1 MTVLAADMGG
11 RRIKLG
17 LVRDG
22 AVIAMQVLPADS
34 DRPLQ
39 ERLSHVA
46 KTLRELCVQHGV
58 SPTNWAGIG
67 LSYPSL
73 IDTDNCRI
81 LDHFGKYGEASEL
94 DLPKWARREF
104 GLPLAIDNDA
114 RVATIGEWQYGAGRG
129 CANLV
134 MITLGTGIGTG
145 VILNGQVLRGPHGQ
159 AGILGGH
166 LTVQAGGR
174 PCVCGN
180 VGCAE
185 AEASTWALREILAQ
199 NQTAGPGAAEID
211 YANIFKLAAEGQEW
225 ASKIRDHSLHIWAA
239 TAVNL
244 IHAYDPER
252 IVWGGGIMGSA
263 ASILPQITA
272 YVARHAHTPWGQVQ
286 LITSQLG
293 DQAALAGCEWLVKSK
308 YESREKI

>member
-46 KTLRELCVQHGV
+46 KTLREMCAQQGI
-58 SPTNWAGIG
+58 SPANCAGIG
-67 LSYPSL
+67 LSYPS
-73 IDTDNCRI
+73 IVDSTNGRI
-81 LDHFGKYGEASEL
+81 LDHFGKYGEAREL
-94 DLPKWARREF
+94 DLPAWARREF

-114 RVATIGEWQYGAGRG
+114 RVAAIGEWQYGAGRG

-145 VILNGQVLRGPHGQ
+145 VIINGQVLRGPHGQ

-185 AEASTWALREILAQ
+185 AEASTWALRKILAE
-199 NQTAGPGAAEID
+199 NEAVEPGPAEID
-211 YANIFKLAAEGQEW
+211 YARVFQRASEGQEW
-225 ASKIRDHSLHIWAA
+225 AVKIRDHSLHIWAA
-239 TAVNL
+239 TAVSL

-252 IVWGGGIMGSA
+252 IIWGGGIMGSA
-263 ASILPQITA
+263 AAILPQITA
-272 YVARHAHTPWGQVQ
+272 YVARHAHTPWGQVA
-286 LITSQLG
+286 LVPSQLR

-308 YESREKI
+308 NAYREKT